1 MRYKCIGSLKIN
13 LLVFYDSVSYCN
25 IVKSPHIY
33 IMSGENKGE
42 KEGKGKEWKLF
53 LLEITSFV
61 MLSSQKIVLA
71 CHVEVHHYL

>member
-1 MRYKCIGSLKIN
+1 MRYKCIGSPKIN

-42 KEGKGKEWKLF
+42 KEGKEKE
-53 LLEITSFV
+53 
-61 MLSSQKIVLA
+61 
-71 CHVEVHHYL
+71 